1 MLNLNSAALKTHP
14 DRVPADSPERATRTR
29 KFQQVN
35 DAYYTLSD
43 PTRRRDYDSARTFHN
58 VGSDDT
64 SNDASAGTFPWSSFG
79 FGAKT
84 EAEEERYS
92 NDQFSGAF
100 EEMLREEGMA
110 DNQARPTGSFWSI
123 LGGAITL
130 RFGFSLSLGSSRHR
144 EDEDRG

>member
-1 MLNLNSAALKTHP
+1 MLDLNSAALKTHP
-14 DRVPADSPERATRTR
+14 DRVPADSPERAIRTR

-43 PTRRRDYDSARTFHN
+43 PTRRQDYDSAHN
-58 VGSDDT
+58 AGSDDT
-64 SNDASAGTFPWSSFG
+64 SGGWSSFG

-84 EAEEERYS
+84 EAEGERYS
-92 NDQFSGAF
+92 NEQFSGAF

-110 DNQARPTGSFWSI
+110 DDQDKPTRNFWSI

-130 RFGFSLSLGSSRHR
+130 RFGFSLSLGGRPHR
-144 EDEDRG
+144 RDEDSD

>member
-1 MLNLNSAALKTHP
+1 MLDLRSAALKTHP
-14 DRVPADSPERATRTR
+14 DRVPADSPERAIRTR

-43 PTRRRDYDSARTFHN
+43 PTRRRDYDSVRAFHN
-58 VGSDDT
+58 ADSD
-64 SNDASAGTFPWSSFG
+64 NAGAGTFPWGSFG

-92 NDQFSGAF
+92 NEQFGDAF

-110 DNQARPTGSFWSI
+110 DNQDKPTSKFWSI
-123 LGGAITL
+123 LGGAISL
-130 RFGFSLSLGSSRHR
+130 RFGFSFSLGGARHR
-144 EDEDRG
+144 EDEDGS